1 MWFVDLCRVGS
12 LPLFFASQA
21 GYLVEELEE
30 WPGQPEIRA
39 GDVIVAIGE
48 EHEAQKSIRESKND
62 TNETKRH
69 MPCVL
74 TEKSGLLM
82 AVVRVLIRKTMK
94 YTKPCCDSDD
104 SATNRNLHSVCW
116 VATFRASK
124 STMKID
130 EIFQS
135 HRI

>member
-1 MWFVDLCRVGS
+1 VLADLCRVES

-48 EHEAQKSIRESKND
+48 EHEAQKSIRESEND

-69 MPCVL
+69 MPCVIA
-74 TEKSGLLM
+74 EKSGLLM
-82 AVVRVLIRKTMK
+82 ALVRVLIRKTMK
-94 YTKPCCDSDD
+94 IHQ
-104 SATNRNLHSVCW
+104 AMLR
-116 VATFRASK
+116 FG
-124 STMKID
+124 
-130 EIFQS
+130 
-135 HRI
+135 